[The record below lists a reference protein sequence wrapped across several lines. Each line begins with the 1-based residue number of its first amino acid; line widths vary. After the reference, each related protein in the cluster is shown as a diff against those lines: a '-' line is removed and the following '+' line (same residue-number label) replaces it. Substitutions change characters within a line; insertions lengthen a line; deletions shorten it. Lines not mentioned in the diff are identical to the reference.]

1 MTTIMKRM
9 LTALLALLMLTAV
22 VFGTV
27 ACAEQSEDNTDASTT
42 TAASESAE
50 ETSSA
55 YSTLEKKKYNREFA
69 ILTRE
74 DLIDDMYI
82 EKVTGDTL
90 DDLIF
95 DRNVAV
101 AEDYGITFEYYQK
114 DDLHDLNST
123 LMTQATSGIDDY
135 DMYIGHKFSFAS
147 NAQQNHCYNL
157 NKIESLRLSKAWW
170 DQACYENL
178 TIDGKTFLMT
188 GDINPSSMRISACM
202 VVNKDMMSDLQKDMT
217 ALNALTKNGEWT
229 LDKLYEYT
237 IDVIADISGDGAIS
251 YEDDRF
257 GLTAWSMDVPFSLYY
272 GAGSNFVNIVNG
284 QPELAENSTERVT
297 DIYSMIY
304 KIVVTNQAY
313 YIPQTNGDKYGTHY
327 DVFRDGRSLFCDLTL
342 GKINTFI
349 AEIGMEDEYGILP
362 MPKYDTQQKEYL
374 SFVNGASAFVMVSM
388 AEKDV
393 EFVGTIMEAMAAYN
407 YDHVTPKMF
416 QVVTK
421 LHAAQ
426 DPESAAMVD
435 YIVRNRIYDL
445 AYFFSFDI
453 SNVVLNNLES
463 KNETITAAL
472 QKATKNAERQALP
485 RLIAAYEKCDIS

>member
-1 MTTIMKRM
+1 M
-9 LTALLALLMLTAV
+9 V
-22 VFGTV
+22 G
-27 ACAEQSEDNTDASTT
+27 S
-42 TAASESAE
+42 
-50 ETSSA
+50 
-55 YSTLEKKKYNREFA
+55 
-69 ILTRE
+69 
-74 DLIDDMYI
+74 
-82 EKVTGDTL
+82 
-90 DDLIF
+90 
-95 DRNVAV
+95 
-101 AEDYGITFEYYQK
+101 
-114 DDLHDLNST
+114 
-123 LMTQATSGIDDY
+123 
-135 DMYIGHKFSFAS
+135 
-147 NAQQNHCYNL
+147 
-157 NKIESLRLSKAWW
+157 
-170 DQACYENL
+170 ACYENL

>member
-170 DQACYENL
+170 D
-178 TIDGKTFLMT
+178 
-188 GDINPSSMRISACM
+188 R
-202 VVNKDMMSDLQKDMT
+202 
-217 ALNALTKNGEWT
+217 
-229 LDKLYEYT
+229 
-237 IDVIADISGDGAIS
+237 
-251 YEDDRF
+251 
-257 GLTAWSMDVPFSLYY
+257 
-272 GAGSNFVNIVNG
+272 
-284 QPELAENSTERVT
+284 LA
-297 DIYSMIY
+297 M
-304 KIVVTNQAY
+304 KI
-313 YIPQTNGDKYGTHY
+313 
-327 DVFRDGRSLFCDLTL
+327 
-342 GKINTFI
+342 
-349 AEIGMEDEYGILP
+349 
-362 MPKYDTQQKEYL
+362 
-374 SFVNGASAFVMVSM
+374 
-388 AEKDV
+388 
-393 EFVGTIMEAMAAYN
+393 
-407 YDHVTPKMF
+407 
-416 QVVTK
+416 
-421 LHAAQ
+421 
-426 DPESAAMVD
+426 
-435 YIVRNRIYDL
+435 
-445 AYFFSFDI
+445 
-453 SNVVLNNLES
+453 
-463 KNETITAAL
+463 
-472 QKATKNAERQALP
+472 
-485 RLIAAYEKCDIS
+485 